1 MNNKLF
7 CFGPAKRL
15 RALSPNDSWACLLG
29 PGLAIMH
36 QFLLYPCIVSSML
49 DISSLSLALLDPGAA
64 LSHACYSQSFYVDI
78 RYGMPDPNDLL
89 SETKIETKL
98 QRALMKHNL
107 QNATF
112 AYAGAYI

>member
-1 MNNKLF
+1 M
-7 CFGPAKRL
+7 P
-15 RALSPNDSWACLLG
+15 
-29 PGLAIMH
+29 

-49 DISSLSLALLDPGAA
+49 DISSSSLALLDPGAA

-78 RYGMPDPNDLL
+78 RYDMPDPNDSL

-98 QRALMKHNL
+98 QRVLMKHNL